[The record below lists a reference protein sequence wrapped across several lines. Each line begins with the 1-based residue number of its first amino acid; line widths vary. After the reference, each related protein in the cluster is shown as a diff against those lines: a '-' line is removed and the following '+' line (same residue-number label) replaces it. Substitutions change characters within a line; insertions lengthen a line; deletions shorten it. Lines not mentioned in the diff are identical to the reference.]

1 MHLLK
6 RVLPLL
12 LSLSL
17 GGCGAKFYLL
27 QLFGP
32 DHHYVGSAQAVASI
46 PAPPAPGSPQDLADI
61 AVLRDWQTKRTADD
75 CAAAKA
81 QSRADYDAFFGGVSP
96 FPDPLPDE
104 ASSILFWVYYDGSRA
119 ASAAKKK
126 FGRSRPFLR
135 YRDLKPCL
143 GTVSGLAYP
152 SGHAT
157 VSRLLARVLSDV
169 YPPGRAEIMARAD
182 QAALNRVIG
191 GVHHPSDIEAGKR
204 LGDELYAELLTQ
216 DSFRA
221 DLERLKKLVVRK

>member
-1 MHLLK
+1 MRLL
-6 RVLPLL
+6 RLALPLL

-17 GGCGAKFYLL
+17 GGCRAEFYLL

-32 DHHYVGSAQAVASI
+32 DHHYLGSAQAVALL
-46 PAPPAPGSPQDLADI
+46 PPPPAPGSPGDQADV
-61 AVLRDWQTKRTADD
+61 AVLRDWQAKRTPDE

-81 QSRADYDAFFGGVSP
+81 QSSADYDAFFGGVSP

-104 ASSILFWVYYDGSRA
+104 ASSVLFWVYYDGSRA

-126 FGRSRPFLR
+126 FARPRPFLR
-135 YRDLKPCL
+135 YHDLKPCL

-204 LGDELYAELLTQ
+204 LGDELYEELLRQ
-216 DSFRA
+216 AAFRA
-221 DLERLKKLVVRK
+221 DLEKLKKLAVRK